1 MQSIKAL
8 AILFALAISSHYLAV
23 ADRRATGDTSGP
35 AVGTPVEP
43 PTVVQKQNPYIP
55 GPQKKSGGSGTSAG
69 APGIEGGVDTQSG
82 QASGGK
88 R

>member
-1 MQSIKAL
+1 MRITTSL
-8 AILFALAISSHYLAV
+8 AVLFALAVSDHYLAV
-23 ADRRATGDTSGP
+23 ANKGPAGDTSGP

-55 GPQKKSGGSGTSAG
+55 PQKKSGQSGTSAG

-82 QASGGK
+82 QSSGGK
-88 R
+88 RW